1 MAFQKSIGHSSGLT
15 MDYWRVIK
23 ADIDYNSKHGTVV
36 LVGYLS
42 QQARTDGKNYLDYRH
57 YRVQETHFNDWFDIS
72 KINGSGK
79 NHIKNAYLFIKSI
92 PDGEFTDATDIIE

>member
-1 MAFQKSIGHSSGLT
+1 
-15 MDYWRVIK
+15 
-23 ADIDYNSKHGTVV
+23 
-36 LVGYLS
+36 
-42 QQARTDGKNYLDYRH
+42 LDYRH